1 MHLSFVGNSIKPGN
15 INLPCLDASVIR
27 MFYQKKGK
35 TGQLNTPNYV
45 ISSPNDVA
53 STLNFTN
60 YLPVGNP
67 VNNYLTTF
75 QKIGKFSKIYSNNIS
90 DGIVDN
96 KFLIE
101 KINNLHTPENYDK
114 QDTYQYESTMQHNF
128 SLLNSFLPCFTSLVD
143 NKSFKTFVDYSTSS
157 QFNKTTNGVHN
168 SFFTKA
174 FITFSKELELLTHFN
189 QNLLNYIGMKS
200 DSNDIK
206 LFKKFCNQ
214 VKHSVDAPLTNAD
227 IARSLI
233 LAKERAMLHDTASII
248 ASVTVR
254 AIARVREHDLCL
266 DMLSDMTLN
275 NELSML
281 RGRLNNIARI
291 EERAMLHDMSC
302 NITLTRELSVLR
314 GIASVA
320 ALAKER
326 DILRNTAGNTRLA
339 EELVVLRDIARVEER
354 AILLDIACNVRLAEE
369 RAMLLDIARSM
380 ARSTALI
387 GEDAMLCDMAR
398 TIALAKERVTERGM
412 SHGMLHEMLYEM
424 SDIITSAKESAMRR
438 RILYSA
444 LNGAYYGLLCNI
456 VYYVVYER
464 KR

>member
-1 MHLSFVGNSIKPGN
+1 
-15 INLPCLDASVIR
+15 

-214 VKHSVDAPLTNAD
+214 FKHSVDAPLTNAD

-248 ASVTVR
+248 ASIRLR
-254 AIARVREHDLCL
+254 AIARV
-266 DMLSDMTLN
+266 
-275 NELSML
+275 
-281 RGRLNNIARI
+281 G
-291 EERAMLHDMSC
+291 
-302 NITLTRELSVLR
+302 
-314 GIASVA
+314 
-320 ALAKER
+320 
-326 DILRNTAGNTRLA
+326 
-339 EELVVLRDIARVEER
+339 
-354 AILLDIACNVRLAEE
+354 
-369 RAMLLDIARSM
+369 
-380 ARSTALI
+380 
-387 GEDAMLCDMAR
+387 
-398 TIALAKERVTERGM
+398 
-412 SHGMLHEMLYEM
+412 
-424 SDIITSAKESAMRR
+424 
-438 RILYSA
+438 
-444 LNGAYYGLLCNI
+444 GA
-456 VYYVVYER
+456 
-464 KR
+464 

>member
-1 MHLSFVGNSIKPGN
+1 
-15 INLPCLDASVIR
+15 
-27 MFYQKKGK
+27 MFYRKKGK

-45 ISSPNDVA
+45 IPSPNDVA

-67 VNNYLTTF
+67 VNNYPTTF
-75 QKIGKFSKIYSNNIS
+75 RKIGKFSKIYSNNIS
-90 DGIVDN
+90 GGIVDN

-101 KINNLHTPENYDK
+101 KINNLHTPENYAK
-114 QDTYQYESTMQHNF
+114 QDTYRHESTMQHNF

-143 NKSFKTFVDYSTSS
+143 NKSFKTFVDYSTNS
-157 QFNKTTNGVHN
+157 QLNKTTNGVHT

-248 ASVTVR
+248 AGIRLR
-254 AIARVREHDLCL
+254 AIARVEEHDLFL
-266 DMLSDMTLN
+266 DILSDMTLN
-275 NELSML
+275 NELNML
-281 RGRLNNIARI
+281 RGRLHNIARI
-291 EERAMLHDMSC
+291 EERTMLHDMSR
-302 NITLTRELSVLR
+302 NITLTRELSMLR

-326 DILRNTAGNTRLA
+326 DILRNTAGNTRLT
-339 EELVVLRDIARVEER
+339 EELVVLRGIARAEER

-380 ARSTALI
+380 ALI
-387 GEDAMLCDMAR
+387 GEDAMLRDMAR
-398 TIALAKERVTERGM
+398 TIALAKERVTEHGM
-412 SHGMLHEMLYEM
+412 SHSMLHEMLYKM
-424 SDIITSAKESAMRR
+424 PSIITSAKERA
-438 RILYSA
+438 ILRCMLHA
-444 LNGAYYGLLCNI
+444 LLRGVI
-456 VYYVVYER
+456 
-464 KR
+464 